1 MELFLH
7 PYVQQTQAEHLL
19 QQVLIEREYQQAYI
33 DSLKKIP
40 TFKSASFK
48 SASFNS
54 LTIKRFIDHYPDF
67 IPVFKGKVGRNFSFY
82 MSEKVKNNEYILRCA
97 DKFLDE
103 KRDKLIDF
111 FWNIDLGKIFCI
123 SASDITALS
132 FQNTKTINYTK
143 IPKVI
148 EPKLNSQILE
158 LLYSQKIK
166 ILKTSHSFTS
176 MAYFLMNRFTQP
188 YYNRKTKEKIFSMI
202 SRRVKSKFFL
212 TKLSLIGQQHL
223 SKGSKFDEPKFCGL
237 IRYRIENHY
246 INFMP
251 FLQAM
256 SSNRIY
262 IMVFND
268 FKWFS
273 QIIQTTQTTQK
284 TQTTSSQKKTGK
296 LLDTQLAEL
305 VESVQNILFCE
316 SKDLCFKFSMF
327 FVVYYVQSVLFEKNH
342 GCEYDLIDYIFK
354 DNPEIPKIIHYI
366 MNDSKMKTLETLQET
381 KHDYYQIIKTYGK
394 KFCYIAGSLENFY
407 DGVLDLPISQLF
419 DEGVMSNGASPLQ
432 KIVFYILNN

>member
-1 MELFLH
+1 MLKTMD
-7 PYVQQTQAEHLL
+7 YYQAEYLHR
-19 QQVLIEREYQQAYI
+19 QAREYQQAYI
-33 DSLKKIP
+33 DSLKRIP
-40 TFKSASFK
+40 TLRSESL
-48 SASFNS
+48 NS
-54 LTIKRFIDHYPDF
+54 LTIQQFVDIYPDF
-67 IPVFKGKVGRNFSFY
+67 SPFFWKKIGSSGLFF
-82 MSEKVKNNEYILRCA
+82 MSEKIKNNEYILRCA

-103 KRDKLIDF
+103 KRDKLIEF
-111 FWNIDLGKIFCI
+111 FWNIDLGKIFCLTVRE
-123 SASDITALS
+123 ITALS
-132 FQNTKTINYTK
+132 FQNTKTIKYTK

-223 SKGSKFDEPKFCGL
+223 SKGSKFDESKFCRL

-262 IMVFND
+262 IIVFND

-284 TQTTSSQKKTGK
+284 TQTTQTTQTTSSHKKTGK
-296 LLDTQLAEL
+296 LLDTQLATL

-327 FVVYYVQSVLFEKNH
+327 FVVYYVQSLLFEKNH
-342 GCEYDLIDYIFK
+342 GYVYGLIHYIFK
-354 DNPEIPKIIHYI
+354 DNPEIPEIIHYI
-366 MNDSKMKTLETLQET
+366 MTDSKFKTLETLQET
-381 KHDYYQIIKTYGK
+381 KHDYYQIIKAYGK
-394 KFCYIAGSLENFY
+394 KFCYIAGCLEDFY
-407 DGVLDLPISQLF
+407 DGNFDLPISQLF